1 MVELDNLKLEIK
13 EYEAPLA
20 ELKSSLDLESKANRI
35 AELSR
40 LMEEPGFWDDQKEA
54 QKLTREKKILENK
67 VSEYDS
73 LAGDFDDIGVRRDGR
88 FLD

>member
-40 LMEEPGFWDDQKEA
+40 LMEEPGFWDDPEKSQKDSQLLGDLRNDVNGYNDLEA
-54 QKLTREKKILENK
+54 KYNDMLELIDMAN
-67 VSEYDS
+67 
-73 LAGDFDDIGVRRDGR
+73 
-88 FLD
+88 